1 MRVQYPKPCH
11 VWWGLNQIKKAMEQQ
26 TMYAI
31 YYGSEFMCKIYACT
45 KWEAIE
51 RVFSRVASIH
61 PDKDRK
67 KYVAKV
73 VFV

>member
-1 MRVQYPKPCH
+1 MYH
-11 VWWGLNQIKKAMEQQ
+11 VCLNQIKKAMEQQ
-26 TMYAI
+26 TMFAI
-31 YYGSEFMCKIYACT
+31 YYDSEFMCKIYACT
-45 KWEAIE
+45 KWEAID

>member
-1 MRVQYPKPCH
+1 
-11 VWWGLNQIKKAMEQQ
+11 MEQQ

-45 KWEAIE
+45 KWEAID

-61 PDKDRK
+61 PNKDRK